1 MDYNWHL
8 SANSITFVNSF
19 KMKIS
24 ILIGVVHMTI
34 GIVLKGLNAL
44 EFKELAVFFFEF
56 LP

>member
-1 MDYNWHL
+1 
-8 SANSITFVNSF
+8 
-19 KMKIS
+19 MKIS